1 MTMTKGKK
9 QESDGIDCDLPLRSS
24 TFMSDDE
31 YVQVGSVLRKVDAG
45 SDVVMVDPCERA
57 QGRLTISQT
66 PLGRMPRSLL
76 TAFGL
81 HEAVFDFFLREA
93 RPRCAHC
100 AVPTTRSES
109 LDRAHWPKDGYVAVV
124 VDGVEESL
132 SLEEQCEL
140 LDVERAVIDGMLIRK
155 DDIAGREGDPVLTI
169 ASTSDRE
176 SVSTEIDRWFSRGGG
191 ALRLMR
197 YPSRSERG
205 VELQKIFRGWRCPSC
220 GGSHALASRQLLEDA
235 PPCQRC
241 RGEGWLV
248 VEDERLVACEDCD
261 AFGRSTPLAR
271 YEVAGTLL
279 KDAAQLTFQ
288 RMKESVLLSQDVEFT
303 DLRSRLAALCDE
315 GLAQYPI
322 GTPISLLSTGERVLA
337 TIASARLSSLSD
349 VELIVDGGGLG
360 ASSVWMDSLTR
371 RNHPPRLRVLRPN
384 SAAAEVVERS
394 RSAER
399 VITLR
404 EVVIGPLSIPTLSL
418 DVGGLTVI
426 QGEPGVGKSL
436 LLKEISRRFS
446 KRKKLAHLGSFG
458 DLKRCYHIQVDSCE
472 SETVMGLL
480 GISPR
485 IAEQAARTRHARER
499 GLSKDDFLPSRS
511 RHRCDLCK
519 GVPTLE
525 SDRCSQCDGS
535 LFDRLVGDVVVN
547 NVSFADLMRSSLART
562 AAVLWADDELIAVL
576 DRVPEDLKTSLSLG
590 GAARGLAPALR
601 RFLSPLSA
609 FGSILARKG
618 ALDGELV
625 LVDAPFGTTA
635 SYQRV
640 LIQCIKDLRSR
651 GATIV
656 CAGVPETLENIFSS
670 VVRLRFVAEPQR
682 DQGANRFLD
691 IRMTRKSEVVLE
703 R

>member
-31 YVQVGSVLRKVDAG
+31 YVQVGSVLRTVEAG
-45 SDVVMVDPCERA
+45 RDVVLVDPSDSA
-57 QGRLTISQT
+57 QGRLAISQT
-66 PLGRMPRSLL
+66 PLGRMPHALL
-76 TAFGL
+76 RIFGL
-81 HEAVFDFFLREA
+81 HEAVFDLFLQEA
-93 RPRCAHC
+93 RPRCGHC
-100 AVPTTRSES
+100 GVPTTRSES
-109 LDRAHWPKDGYVAVV
+109 LDRDHWPKDGYVAVV

-140 LDVERAVIDGMLIRK
+140 LDVERAVIDGMLVRK
-155 DDIAGREGDPVLTI
+155 DDIAGREGEPVLTI
-169 ASTSDRE
+169 ASASDRE
-176 SVSTEIDRWFSRGGG
+176 SVSTEIERWLSRGGG
-191 ALRLMR
+191 PLRLMR

-205 VELQKIFRGWRCPSC
+205 VELQKIFRGWRCSSC
-220 GGSHALASRQLLEDA
+220 GESYPIASRPLLEDA

-241 RGEGWLV
+241 RGEGWLL
-248 VEDERLVACEDCD
+248 VEDDRLVACEDCD

-288 RMKESVLLSQDVEFT
+288 RVKECVALSQDVQFA
-303 DLRSRLAALCDE
+303 DLRARLAALCDE
-315 GLAQYPI
+315 GLAHYPI
-322 GTPISLLSTGERVLA
+322 GTPVPLLSNGERVLA
-337 TIASARLSSLSD
+337 TIASARVSSLSD
-349 VELIVDGGGLG
+349 VELIVDGGALG
-360 ASSVWMDSLTR
+360 ASSAWVDSLIQRT
-371 RNHPPRLRVLRPN
+371 HPPRFRVLRPHC
-384 SAAAEVVERS
+384 ADAEVVEGS

-404 EVVIGPLSIPTLSL
+404 EVVIGPLSISTLSL
-418 DVGGLTVI
+418 DVGGMTVI
-426 QGEPGVGKSL
+426 QGDPGVGKSL
-436 LLKEISRRFS
+436 LLAEISRRFS

-458 DLKRCYHIQVDSCE
+458 DLKRCYHIQVNSCE
-472 SETVMGLL
+472 EETVMGLL
-480 GISPR
+480 GITRR

-499 GLSKDDFLPSRS
+499 GLSKDDFVPSRS

-519 GVPTLE
+519 GVPTLQSE
-525 SDRCSQCDGS
+525 PCPQCDGS

-547 NVSFADLMRSSLART
+547 NVSFADLMRSSLVS
-562 AAVLWADDELIAVL
+562 AATVLWADDELIDVL
-576 DRVPEDLKTSLSLG
+576 DRVPEDLKASLSLG

-601 RFLSPLSA
+601 RFLLPLGA

-618 ALDGELV
+618 ALDGELA

-640 LIQCIKDLRSR
+640 LIQCINDLRSR

-682 DQGANRFLD
+682 DQSSNRFLD
-691 IRMTRKSEVVLE
+691 IRMTRKSEVVRE

>member
-1 MTMTKGKK
+1 MTKGKK
-9 QESDGIDCDLPLRSS
+9 QESNGIDCDLPLRSS
-24 TFMSDDE
+24 TCMSDDD
-31 YVQVGSVLRKVDAG
+31 YLQVGSVLRKVEAG
-45 SDVVMVDPCERA
+45 GDVVMVDPSDRA
-57 QGRLTISQT
+57 QGRLAISQT
-66 PLGRMPRSLL
+66 PLGRMPRSLV

-81 HEAVFDFFLREA
+81 DEAVFDFFLREA
-93 RPRCAHC
+93 RPRCADC
-100 AVPTTRSES
+100 GVPTARSES
-109 LDRAHWPKDGYVAVV
+109 LDHAHWPEEGYVAVV

-140 LDVERAVIDGMLIRK
+140 LDVERAVVDGMLVRK
-155 DDIAGREGDPVLTI
+155 DDIGGREGEPVLTI
-169 ASTSDRE
+169 ASASDRE
-176 SVSTEIDRWFSRGGG
+176 SVSTEIERWLSRGGG
-191 ALRLMR
+191 PLRLMR

-220 GGSHALASRQLLEDA
+220 GGSHPLASRQLLEDS
-235 PPCQRC
+235 PPCGRC
-241 RGEGWLV
+241 RGEGWLL
-248 VEDERLVACEDCD
+248 VEDDRFVACEDCD

-271 YEVAGTLL
+271 YQVGATQL
-279 KDAAQLTFQ
+279 KDAAQLTFHKV
-288 RMKESVLLSQDVEFT
+288 KECVEHSHDVEFS

-315 GLAQYPI
+315 GLSQYPI
-322 GTPISLLSTGERVLA
+322 GAPVSLLSKGERVLA

-349 VELIVDGGGLG
+349 LELFVDGGGLG
-360 ASSVWMDSLTR
+360 ASSEWLDSLTR
-371 RNHPPRLRVLRPN
+371 RNHAPEVRVLRPN
-384 SAAAEVVERS
+384 SAAADVVERE
-394 RSAER
+394 RPTER

-404 EVVIGPLSIPTLSL
+404 EVVIGPLSVPTLSL

-436 LLKEISRRFS
+436 LLAEISRRFS

-458 DLKRCYHIQVDSCE
+458 DLKRCHHIHVDSCE
-472 SETVMGLL
+472 GETVMELL
-480 GISPR
+480 GLAPK

-499 GLSKDDFLPSRS
+499 GLSRDDFLLSRS

-525 SDRCSQCDGS
+525 GDRCSQCDGS
-535 LFDRLVGDVVVN
+535 LFDRSVGDVVVN
-547 NVSFADLMRSSLART
+547 NVSFADLMRSSLGRT
-562 AAVLWADDELIAVL
+562 ATVLWADDELIAVL

-601 RFLSPLSA
+601 RFLVPLGA
-609 FGSILARKG
+609 FGSIQARKG
-618 ALDGELV
+618 TLDGELV
-625 LVDAPFGTTA
+625 LVDAPFGTTT

-640 LIQCIKDLRSR
+640 LIQCINELRSR

-656 CAGVPETLENIFSS
+656 CAGVPETLETIFSS

-682 DQGANRFLD
+682 DEGAYRFLD